1 MLSLPAAAA
10 VILLLLTLLNVG
22 LTCAVVRML
31 RRPLAPLLS
40 DDECP
45 PGLVVL
51 CLRGGDEFLDRSLR
65 LLFRQDYPRYRVR
78 VVLDSADDPARQF
91 VDRVM
96 AELRPPHVE
105 VVTLAERHPTCTY
118 KMSGILWGTRELP
131 PGTEFVALMDG
142 DTVPHRTWLRELATP
157 LIRGG
162 ALCSTGNRWFF
173 PEVSSPAA
181 MVRSVWGASALLLM
195 TVFRIPWG
203 GTMAVRR
210 EVIQDERV
218 RERLRHAFSE
228 DTTLGQ
234 FVEEIG
240 GRVHIEPRLIILNR
254 EQIGLGSFFRF
265 EIRQLLAVRL
275 QHRCWKWMALHGLTS
290 LPLLAYPLAR
300 LAGMPTGQGVGA
312 AFLAYSLTLGWQSLQ
327 LGAEVRRLLEAR
339 EEELPTWSLRRV
351 WHAIVAVPATLLL
364 HWAAVVR
371 ALGARRVMWRGVHY
385 RIGRE
390 TPLRVLYHESP
401 ELVPEASRR
410 RAA

>member
-10 VILLLLTLLNVG
+10 IILLVLAILNVG
-22 LTCAVVRML
+22 LTLAVIRVL
-31 RRPLAPLLS
+31 RRPQAPLLS

-65 LLFRQDYPRYRVR
+65 LLFQQDYPRYRVR
-78 VVLDSADDPARQF
+78 VVLDAVDDPAREY

-105 VVTLAERHPTCTY
+105 VVTLQERYPTCTY
-118 KMSGILWGTRELP
+118 KMSGILWGTRDLP
-131 PGTEFVALMDG
+131 PGTAFVALMDG
-142 DTVPHRTWLRELATP
+142 DTVPHSTWLRELATP
-157 LIRGG
+157 LVRAG
-162 ALCSTGNRWFF
+162 AMCSTGNRWFF

-210 EVIQDERV
+210 EVIEDERL

-228 DTTLGQ
+228 DTTIGQ
-234 FVEEIG
+234 FVEENG

-254 EQIGLGSFFRF
+254 EQVGLGSFFRF

-275 QHRCWKWMALHGLTS
+275 QHRCWKWMALHGLTTI
-290 LPLLAYPLAR
+290 PLAAYPLAR

-312 AFLAYSLTLGWQSLQ
+312 AFLAYSLTLGWQSLR
-327 LGAEVRRLLEAR
+327 LGGEVGRLLEAR
-339 EEELPTWSLRRV
+339 QEDIPAWSLTRLG
-351 WHAIVAVPATLLL
+351 HALIAIPATLLL
-364 HWAAVVR
+364 HWAAVAR
-371 ALGARRVMWRGVHY
+371 ALGARRVTWRGVHY
-385 RIGRE
+385 QIGGE

-401 ELVPEASRR
+401 EAVPAPPQRQ
-410 RAA
+410 AA